1 VLATNSWG
9 RGSVKHNWQKMVDVN
24 LSKPSSGWVVGVHGQ
39 KGSSDVKRQ
48 KKKTEQPVVEIE

>member
-1 VLATNSWG
+1 
-9 RGSVKHNWQKMVDVN
+9 MVDVN